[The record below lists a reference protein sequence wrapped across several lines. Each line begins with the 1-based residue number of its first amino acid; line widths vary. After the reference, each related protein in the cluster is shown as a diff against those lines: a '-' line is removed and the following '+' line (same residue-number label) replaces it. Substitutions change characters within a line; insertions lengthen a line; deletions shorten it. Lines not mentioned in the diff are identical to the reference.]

1 MLHALCSLL
10 SAPCSLLSA
19 LCSMLPAVLFS
30 LLLLPLI
37 YLSAVR
43 LVGQFV
49 VPTDASSLWAAPAPG
64 AYGREALPT
73 LRRFAML
80 DPLSSDYRS
89 LMSRCMILQGDPGA
103 DKWAG
108 AATGLSVA
116 DPENRVLAGM
126 LKVKRGGIDEGL
138 AEFERAVSLNPTR
151 PATYFD
157 AGLSLFEALPAV
169 PAGRRVFFRNLAQLD
184 LALSFN
190 LDESLWQ
197 EPRLCLALAT
207 IMAEKGNTLAAVF
220 WVKRIVL
227 QPPAD
232 WPFAIKKLALCFSLG
247 ERVEAVST
255 WRNLFSP
262 ANLSSARIQT
272 ISSELNKYPDPD
284 FNFMR
289 AEIDVL
295 QGRLDSAQREL
306 SALVT
311 LRPNV
316 ADYRLAL
323 GGVYEKLGRRTEARL
338 CYEKALELSPA
349 NQEAK
354 RKVTELYTNV
364 QGSRFKVQGSE
375 KMGF

>member
-1 MLHALCSLL
+1 MTTQNSKLKTQHC
-10 SAPCSLLSA
+10 
-19 LCSMLPAVLFS
+19 
-30 LLLLPLI
+30 LLLLLIPLL

-49 VPTDASSLWAAPAPG
+49 VPTDASSLWAAPALG
-64 AYGREALPT
+64 TYGREALPSM
-73 LRRFAML
+73 RRLAML
-80 DPLSSDYRS
+80 DPLSPDYRT
-89 LMSRCMILQGDPGA
+89 LISRCMILQGDPGA
-103 DKWAG
+103 EKWIG
-108 AATGLSVA
+108 SATGLSVA

-126 LKVKRGGIDEGL
+126 LKMKRGGIDEGL

-157 AGLSLFEALPAV
+157 AGLSLFEALPAI

-190 LDESLWQ
+190 LDESFWQ
-197 EPRLCLALAT
+197 DPRLCLALAT
-207 IMAEKGNTLAAVF
+207 IMAEKGYTPAAVF

-232 WPFAIKKLALCFSLG
+232 WSFAIKKLALCFSLG

-255 WRNLFSP
+255 WRNIFFP

-284 FNFMR
+284 FGFMR
-289 AEIDVL
+289 ADIDVL

-306 SALVT
+306 SRLVT
-311 LRPNV
+311 ARPNV

-323 GGVYEKLGRRTEARL
+323 GGVYERLGRRTEARL
-338 CYEKALELSPA
+338 CFEKALELSPA

-354 RKVTELYTNV
+354 RKVMELYTNV

>member
-272 ISSELNKYPDPD
+272 IYSELNKYPDPD

>member
-197 EPRLCLALAT
+197 EPRPCLALAT

>member
-1 MLHALCSLL
+1 MLY
-10 SAPCSLLSA
+10 
-19 LCSMLPAVLFS
+19 AVLFS
-30 LLLLPLI
+30 LLLLPLV

-49 VPTDASSLWAAPAPG
+49 VPTDASSLWAAPAPST
-64 AYGREALPT
+64 YGREALPT
-73 LRRFAML
+73 LRRLAML
-80 DPLSSDYRS
+80 DPLSPDYRS
-89 LMSRCMILQGDPGA
+89 LMSRCMISQGDPGA
-103 DKWAG
+103 DKWTS
-108 AATGLSVA
+108 AATSLSVA

-126 LKVKRGGIDEGL
+126 LKMKRGGIDEGL

-157 AGLSLFEALPAV
+157 AGLSLFEALPAI

-197 EPRLCLALAT
+197 DPRLCLALAT
-207 IMAEKGNTLAAVF
+207 IMAEKGYTPAAVF

-255 WRNLFSP
+255 WRSLFFP

-284 FNFMR
+284 FGFMR
-289 AEIDVL
+289 ADIDVL

-306 SALVT
+306 STLVGV
-311 LRPNV
+311 RPNV

-323 GGVYEKLGRRTEARL
+323 GGVYERLGRRTEARL
-338 CYEKALELSPA
+338 CYEKALQLSPA

-354 RKVTELYTNV
+354 RKVMELYTNV

>member
-197 EPRLCLALAT
+197 DPRLCLALAT

>member
-1 MLHALCSLL
+1 
-10 SAPCSLLSA
+10 
-19 LCSMLPAVLFS
+19 MLPAVLFS